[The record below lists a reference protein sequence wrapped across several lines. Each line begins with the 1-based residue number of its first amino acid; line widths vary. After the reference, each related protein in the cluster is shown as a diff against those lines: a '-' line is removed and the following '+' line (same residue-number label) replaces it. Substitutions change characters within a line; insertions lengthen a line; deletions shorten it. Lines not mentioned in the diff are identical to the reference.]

1 MERKVTIAVI
11 LAPQWL
17 QQKQTQP
24 LSLVHLLPQS
34 AKNGIPIYLSV
45 YIKCMYNNWYKLILE
60 NHKFII
66 FNIYSL
72 PLSLSRQASKSSL
85 LQSKL
90 NLSVGSGNSEQRG
103 SKSSPGSPASLSYRS
118 YNSANTGSDSE
129 GHRQGTGNQ
138 IFFYIII
145 FQFFELYNFSS
156 NGTNFELAF
165 YWIILL
171 GATSVSTT
179 GISTTSGSS
188 SGATGMPAI
197 PIKNPN
203 MRKVCHWILQ
213 LD

>member
-1 MERKVTIAVI
+1 MITTETDTASIASPSPTAI
-11 LAPQWL
+11 G
-17 QQKQTQP
+17 KKRYTN
-24 LSLVHLLPQS
+24 LSICMHKMYVGLLC
-34 AKNGIPIYLSV
+34 AH
-45 YIKCMYNNWYKLILE
+45 KLILE
-60 NHKFII
+60 NYKFII
-66 FNIYSL
+66 FDIYSL

-165 YWIILL
+165 Y
-171 GATSVSTT
+171 
-179 GISTTSGSS
+179 
-188 SGATGMPAI
+188 
-197 PIKNPN
+197 
-203 MRKVCHWILQ
+203 
-213 LD
+213 

>member
-1 MERKVTIAVI
+1 MERKATIAVI

-145 FQFFELYNFSS
+145 FQFVELYHQ
-156 NGTNFELAF
+156 TKL
-165 YWIILL
+165 ILNWPCIE
-171 GATSVSTT
+171 SYS
-179 GISTTSGSS
+179 
-188 SGATGMPAI
+188 
-197 PIKNPN
+197 
-203 MRKVCHWILQ
+203 
-213 LD
+213 